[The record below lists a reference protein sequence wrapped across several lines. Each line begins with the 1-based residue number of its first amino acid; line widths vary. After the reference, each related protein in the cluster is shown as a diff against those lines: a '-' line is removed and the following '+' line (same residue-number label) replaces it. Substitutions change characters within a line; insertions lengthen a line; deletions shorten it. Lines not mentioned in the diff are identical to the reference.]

1 MLYSHTKKIQHTS
14 NRIRYL
20 AEEILNKALK
30 VWPDFFL
37 LNYNKDQGKT
47 LGNELFCQKKVAVG
61 YPACSLPNMKNPL
74 LIDSSLP
81 ESMTWS
87 QWNISCF
94 IEDFLRV
101 CDLFVPPI
109 SVFWTKDVYSSY
121 PMIFLSLFMRMDGLH
136 STSILHGWKI
146 LLADASWLNFNCTGL
161 RWRLCHV
168 STENL
173 DETLYWSVIDR
184 LFVRVLEWFV
194 YICIQEE
201 WEFGEP
207 EYTTMIWILLL
218 QNIYN

>member
-1 MLYSHTKKIQHTS
+1 MVRKCSKDTSSMFQWSLLLWEKENIIELCCIVIQKIQHMS

-47 LGNELFCQKKVAVG
+47 LGNELFCQKKVSVG
-61 YPACSLPNMKNPL
+61 YPVCSLPNMQNPL
-74 LIDSSLP
+74 LIDSSLS

-121 PMIFLSLFMRMDGLH
+121 PMIFLSLFIENGWFTLYFHAPWMEN
-136 STSILHGWKI
+136 TS
-146 LLADASWLNFNCTGL
+146 C
-161 RWRLCHV
+161 RWIMVKFQLYRIAMMLISCEHRKQMRLC
-168 STENL
+168 
-173 DETLYWSVIDR
+173 ID
-184 LFVRVLEWFV
+184 L
-194 YICIQEE
+194 
-201 WEFGEP
+201 
-207 EYTTMIWILLL
+207 
-218 QNIYN
+218 